1 MITVVSRSWTV
12 WALLT
17 LLALLVAVGG
27 TAVAAAPADSAPPA
41 APTPPPTSPVPTEE
55 AVAELSLAEQQYRQA
70 VALRDLQDATQK
82 ELRHAVR
89 LLYSAAG
96 IQHLSMARPQQAQQ
110 AQQAAA
116 ADGAGAQQ
124 GDKGKAAAPEFLTAA
139 SVRLELRND
148 TVPHLGALKE
158 LIYVYREGDGVPV
171 NPAIAHRLL
180 RLLAELGHPEAQAD
194 IGFHLAQG
202 IEPVAPNSRDQ
213 LFRLVTPDIP
223 AALVHY
229 TFAAQSGDPVAQMS
243 LGYRHL
249 HGIDVPRSCQTAAL
263 YYAPVA
269 EKVTQSAQLRDGLP
283 EIEPVELSHKTA
295 HSRRGP
301 SSEQEMLHYQWF
313 ADFGNVE
320 AAREAA
326 RLLAHGTA
334 ADHEQAF
341 KYLLQAAD
349 AGDSDAMAHLGNMYA
364 NGQGVAQDN
373 ATALIWFRSAAD
385 MGNPAGYLGMG
396 YMHMAGHGVAKDY
409 SKAIN
414 YLSAAAGQQG
424 GYGRMSGRLRDV
436 RASAQFFLGQ
446 MHLKGWGTPAA
457 VKQAAHH
464 WEAAA
469 KLGHLLA
476 AYNLAMLLLG
486 GQTGKGA
493 GACAAAVALLKGVAE
508 RGFPAQQ
515 EANDDFQAGDYEW
528 ALLNYLKAAEMGV
541 EAGQSNAA
549 WMLTEGYG
557 YEGGAE
563 AGRAALALYKRS
575 AVQGN
580 HGALLRIGDSYW
592 YGKGVRRDW
601 RRAAQMYHEAG
612 RHASAQALFNQ
623 GFMHQFGA
631 GLDRDLH
638 LAKRYY
644 DDALKRHPDAELPV
658 RLALRYL
665 RLQQWWEG
673 VQHRLPAKWAAAVTA
688 TLFTV
693 SERGP
698 AMHGPTQHVSPA
710 RGHAAA
716 LWSARLRRIVT
727 FDFLFDS
734 LDAFFD
740 SRGSGDSNVDLTV
753 AMTLLLVL
761 ALVLWRRRTL
771 RQNQARQ
778 FVQAGVPAVVP
789 QWLQEQQRQQQQQ
802 QAAAAAQP
810 AAAAVAAAPPPL
822 AQAGRADA
830 AAASSSGSTAPGG
843 SGGAELQH
851 ANGEGQGSGG
861 AS

>member
-1 MITVVSRSWTV
+1 MKITSMLRSRGV
-12 WALLT
+12 WALLA
-17 LLALLVAVGG
+17 LLAAFCA
-27 TAVAAAPADSAPPA
+27 TAQAAAAPEGAPPP
-41 APTPPPTSPVPTEE
+41 APLPAPVARPVGSQQP
-55 AVAELSLAEQQYRQA
+55 AAELSLAEQQYQQA
-70 VALRDLQDATQK
+70 VELRDLQDATQK
-82 ELRHAVR
+82 ELRHAVK

-96 IQHLSMARPQQAQQ
+96 IQHLSMARTPPAPP
-110 AQQAAA
+110 AP
-116 ADGAGAQQ
+116 GAPGAPGQSAVP
-124 GDKGKAAAPEFLTAA
+124 GFLTAA
-139 SVRLELRND
+139 AVRLELRND
-148 TVPHLGALKE
+148 TTPHLGALKE
-158 LIYVYREGDGVPV
+158 LVYVYREGDGVPV

-180 RLLAELGHPEAQAD
+180 LLLAELGHPEAQAD
-194 IGFHLAQG
+194 IAFHLALG
-202 IEPVAPNSRDQ
+202 IEPVAPNPRDQ
-213 LFRLVTPDIP
+213 LFRLVAPDP
-223 AALVHY
+223 AAALVHY
-229 TFAAQSGDPVAQMS
+229 AFAAQAGDPVAQMS

-283 EIEPVELSHKTA
+283 EIEPIKLSHKTA
-295 HSRRGP
+295 HSRRGLT
-301 SSEQEMLHYQWF
+301 SEQEMLHYQWF
-313 ADFGNVE
+313 ADFGNVD

-326 RLLAHGTA
+326 RLLAHGSA
-334 ADHEQAF
+334 ADHEQAV

-364 NGQGVAQDN
+364 NGHGVPQDN
-373 ATALIWFRSAAD
+373 ATALSWLRSAAD
-385 MGNPAGYLGMG
+385 LGNPAGYLGMG
-396 YMHMAGHGVAKDY
+396 YMYMAGHGVERDY
-409 SKAIN
+409 SKAIS
-414 YLSAAAGQQG
+414 YLTAAGGQQT
-424 GYGRMSGRLRDV
+424 GYGRMSGRMRDV
-436 RASAQFFLGQ
+436 RASALFLLGQ

-457 VKQAAHH
+457 VKQAAQQ
-464 WEAAA
+464 WEAAS

-476 AYNLAMLLLG
+476 AYNLAMLHLG
-486 GQTGKGA
+486 GQTGGGG

-563 AGRAALALYKRS
+563 AGRAALLLYKRS
-575 AVQGN
+575 AAQGN

-592 YGKGVRRDW
+592 YGKGVARDW

-658 RLALRYL
+658 QLALRYL

-673 VQHRLPAKWAAAVTA
+673 VQHRLPPKWATVITA

-693 SERGP
+693 TEKGP
-698 AMHGPTQHVSPA
+698 AMHGPTPHLSPA
-710 RGHAAA
+710 RGNSVA
-716 LWSARLRRIVT
+716 LWAARLRRLVT
-727 FDFLFDS
+727 FDFLFDT
-734 LDAFFD
+734 LDSFFD
-740 SRGSGDSNVDLTV
+740 SRSSGDNVDLSV
-753 AMTLLLVL
+753 AMALLLVL
-761 ALVLWRRRTL
+761 GLVLWRRRTL

-789 QWLQEQQRQQQQQ
+789 QWLQEHQRQQQQEQ
-802 QAAAAAQP
+802 QQGPAAASQP
-810 AAAAVAAAPPPL
+810 AAAPGAAASGPAAP
-822 AQAGRADA
+822 AGSSSGE
-830 AAASSSGSTAPGG
+830 AASSSGAAGSSSGSRAPASGDVAEQQQAGG
-843 SGGAELQH
+843 EERS
-851 ANGEGQGSGG
+851 NTG